1 MTKLWLAFGPI
12 LCYFILMVYAAVMS
26 SYYGGTKW
34 VGDRDHVLTEYLIIL
49 QVYYALCLL
58 GPTLYKI
65 RKRVASNL

>member
-1 MTKLWLAFGPI
+1 
-12 LCYFILMVYAAVMS
+12 MVYAAVMS

-34 VGDRDHVLTEYLIIL
+34 VGDRGHVLTEYLIIL